1 MFALQKILSMITA
14 PSLSCGPVGCPQNSA
29 GSGRISSTGGVCNLP
44 SSPKSSDRQRGD
56 REERSNSLGATKFI
70 LFAALACP
78 SLVQAQDPAA
88 GANDFGK
95 GIGTIL
101 QEYCHDCHGGKKTKG
116 KVKLTDYGSWAE
128 LEKNP
133 ELIEKM
139 MEALGKNEMPPEEK
153 KQPSDDQR
161 ALMLLELEK
170 AFRNAMAHP
179 QPVVPLR
186 LRRMNRF
193 EYGNA
198 VRDLFDLKSWV
209 YSINDRII
217 RDHNNYFRPETG
229 TMPKVARVGNRI
241 MGLQQLLENRLL
253 GVMAFPKDPPAENGF
268 NNRGDHLS
276 LTPTLM
282 ESFLELSRSVV
293 NAENFDQNCRIWND
307 LFQDPSK
314 NPSTTGFGSIT
325 ADKSVATHSTG
336 LTLSAWIRP
345 SKTTERWQTIVR
357 REDSWRRQLLA
368 IGGTGETWG
377 IWMGA
382 GIGGRYVEFGAPVKA
397 GALGDGKWHHVAGA
411 FDGKQMTLYVDGKQV
426 GSKAIVGKLYTL
438 SREPMQIGSFGS
450 EPFVGDIN
458 DVRLFRSG
466 LSKLQVEEIAAGN
479 QGVAKEEM
487 VGSWKRDDDA
497 KRELE
502 QPIQSIAHER
512 IRKLLLRAFR
522 SPADAKTLKLYTE
535 YFDKKY
541 NESGDFTTSMK
552 DVVSAALASPRFIMV
567 HNEASGIS
575 PNHASFNLA
584 TRMSFFLWSSIP
596 DDELLALA
604 GEGKLQDP
612 GVLEGQV
619 DRMLNDRRVKNFCD
633 SFAPQWLKI
642 NNLVSASPD
651 FKTHRD
657 YYFGG
662 DDKISYKRG
671 MHMMLEPL
679 LNFEAVF
686 IENRPIMELVDS
698 DFTYRSH
705 LLDEWYQG
713 RAATYGINVNLRDIE
728 FTRTPLKD
736 RRFGG
741 VITTGAVMVMTSGPF
756 RSLPI
761 TRGSWVSSVIFND
774 PPEPPPDD
782 VPDLKADDVT
792 LQKEGLTV
800 RQKLNQHS
808 EDSRCASCHQKI
820 DPLGFALE
828 NYDLLGRWRDK
839 YRTGLKVDAS
849 GILFGKHAFKD
860 VVGFKDAVLAE
871 KDLFAK
877 AFIKH
882 LLSYGL
888 GRELTLVDRIAV
900 DEIAQAS
907 EKDNYK
913 LRGLIKHAVLHPIF
927 KQKRKQ

>member
-1 MFALQKILSMITA
+1 MSVFALKKILSAI
-14 PSLSCGPVGCPQNSA
+14 PDRI
-29 GSGRISSTGGVCNLP
+29 GSIGGVCNIP
-44 SSPKSSDRQRGD
+44 YPPNSFNKQRGCL
-56 REERSNSLGATKFI
+56 ELKSNSLAATKFI
-70 LFAALACP
+70 LFAALACSSPVKAQAP
-78 SLVQAQDPAA
+78 SAK
-88 GANDFGK
+88 ANDFGK
-95 GIGTIL
+95 GIGPIL
-101 QEYCHDCHGGKKTKG
+101 QEYCYDCHGSKKTKG
-116 KVKLTDYGSWAE
+116 KVKLTDYRSWSD

-139 MEALGKNEMPPEEK
+139 IEALEKNEMPPEEK
-153 KQPSDDQR
+153 DQPSGAQR
-161 ALMLLELEK
+161 ELMLVGLEK
-170 AFRNAMAHP
+170 AFKNAAANS
-179 QPVVPLR
+179 QPAAPLR

-217 RDHNNYFRPETG
+217 RNHNNYFRPETG
-229 TMPKVARVGNRI
+229 KMPEVARVGNRI

-282 ESFLELSRSVV
+282 QAFLELSRSVV
-293 NAENFDQNCRIWND
+293 NAENFDENCQIWND

-314 NPSTTGFGSIT
+314 KPSRTGFGSIT
-325 ADKSVATHSTG
+325 VDKSVATRSTG

-345 SKTTERWQTIVR
+345 SKTTEKWQTIVR

-368 IGGTGETWG
+368 IGGTDGTWG

-382 GIGGRYVEFGAPVKA
+382 GIEGRYVEFGAPVKPN
-397 GALGDGKWHHVAGA
+397 ALADGKWHHVAGT
-411 FDGKQMTLYVDGKQV
+411 FDGKQMNLYVDGKQV
-426 GSKAIVGKLYTL
+426 GSKAIVGKLYTQ
-438 SREPMQIGSFGS
+438 SAEPMHIGSHQN
-450 EPFVGDIN
+450 EPFHGDLN

-466 LSKLQVEEIAAGN
+466 LSKLQIEEIAKGN
-479 QGVAKEEM
+479 QDVAKEEI
-487 VGSWKRDDDA
+487 VGRWKRDNDEEP
-497 KRELE
+497 ELK
-502 QPIQSIAHER
+502 QPIERIAHER
-512 IRKLLLRAFR
+512 IRKFLLRAFR
-522 SPADAKTLKLYTE
+522 SPADTKTLNLYTE
-535 YFDKKY
+535 YFDKQYKK
-541 NESGDFTTSMK
+541 SGDFTTSMK
-552 DVVSAALASPRFIMV
+552 DVVSGALASPRFIMV
-567 HNEASGIS
+567 HDEASGVS
-575 PNHASFNLA
+575 SNYDSFNLA
-584 TRMSFFLWSSIP
+584 TRLSFFLWSSIP
-596 DDELLALA
+596 DDELLVLA
-604 GEGKLQDP
+604 GEGKLQNSEVI
-612 GVLEGQV
+612 GEQV

-679 LNFEAVF
+679 LNFETVF
-686 IENRPIMELVDS
+686 IENRPIMELIDS

-705 LLDEWYQG
+705 LLEEWYQG
-713 RAATYGINVNLRDIE
+713 RAATYGINVNLRDIN

-736 RRFGG
+736 RRYGG

-782 VPDLKADDVT
+782 VPDLKADDTT
-792 LQKEGLTV
+792 LKEQGLTV
-800 RQKLNQHS
+800 RQKLNQHR

-828 NYDLLGRWRDK
+828 NYDLLGRWRDE

-888 GRELTLVDRIAV
+888 GRELTLIDRFAV
-900 DEIAQAS
+900 DEITKAS
-907 EKDNYK
+907 KKDNYK
-913 LRGLIKHAVLHPIF
+913 LRNIIKYTVVHPIF
-927 KQKRKQ
+927 NQKRK

>member
-1 MFALQKILSMITA
+1 MKNNYLAT
-14 PSLSCGPVGCPQNSA
+14 
-29 GSGRISSTGGVCNLP
+29 TGLVL
-44 SSPKSSDRQRGD
+44 
-56 REERSNSLGATKFI
+56 
-70 LFAALACP
+70 LACL
-78 SLVQAQDPAA
+78 SSVKAQDSVESV
-88 GANDFGK
+88 NDFAK
-95 GIGTIL
+95 GIRPIL
-101 QEYCHDCHGGKKTKG
+101 QEYCYDCHGTKKTKG
-116 KVKLTDYGSWAE
+116 KVKLTDYDSWAD

-139 MEALGKNEMPPEEK
+139 IEALNKNEMPPEEE
-153 KQPSDDQR
+153 KQPSSNQR
-161 ALMLLELEK
+161 KVMLLELES
-170 AFRNAMAHP
+170 AFKNAIALSNP
-179 QPVVPLR
+179 ATPLR

-229 TMPKVARVGNRI
+229 KMPKVARVGNRI
-241 MGLQQLLENRLL
+241 MGLQQMLENRLL

-293 NAENFDQNCRIWND
+293 NAENFDKNCQIWND
-307 LFQDPSK
+307 LFQDPSQR
-314 NPSTTGFGSIT
+314 PLTQGFGSIN
-325 ADKSVATHSTG
+325 ADKSVVTHSSG
-336 LTLSAWIRP
+336 LTISAWIRP
-345 SKTTERWQTIVR
+345 TKVTKKWQTIVR
-357 REDSWRRQLLA
+357 REDSWKRQLLA
-368 IGGTGETWG
+368 IGDTDGTWG

-382 GIGGRYVEFGAPVKA
+382 GIEGRYVEFGASVKPNV
-397 GALGDGKWHHVAGA
+397 LRDGKWHHVAGT
-411 FDGKQMTLYVDGKQV
+411 FDGQQMNLYLDGKLV
-426 GSKAIVGKLYTL
+426 GSKEIVGKLYNQ
-438 SREPMQIGSFGS
+438 SREPMEIGTYQDELFH
-450 EPFVGDIN
+450 GDIN

-466 LSKLQVEEIAAGN
+466 LSKPQIEEIAKGK
-479 QGVAKEEM
+479 QDVAKEEM
-487 VGSWKRDDDA
+487 VGSWKRNNDV
-497 KRELE
+497 KPELK
-502 QPIQSIAHER
+502 QPIEIIAHKR
-512 IRKLLLRAFR
+512 IQKLLLRAFR
-522 SPADAKTLKLYTE
+522 SPADAKTLNLYTS
-535 YFDKKY
+535 YFDKQYK
-541 NESGDFTTSMK
+541 ESGDFTKSMK
-552 DVVSAALASPRFIMV
+552 DVVSGALASPRFIMV
-567 HNEASGIS
+567 HNKASDDL
-575 PNHASFNLA
+575 PNHASYNLA
-584 TRMSFFLWSSIP
+584 TRLSFFLWSSIP

-604 GEGKLQDP
+604 GDGKLQDP
-612 GVLEGQV
+612 EVLEAQI

-651 FKTHRD
+651 FKTHRN

-679 LNFEAVF
+679 LNFETVF
-686 IENRPIMELVDS
+686 IENRPIMELIDS

-705 LLDEWYQG
+705 LLEEWYQG
-713 RAATYGINVNLRDIE
+713 RAATYAINVNLRDIE
-728 FTRTPLKD
+728 FTRKSLKD

-774 PPEPPPDD
+774 PPEPPPDNI
-782 VPDLKADDVT
+782 PDLNADDTT
-792 LQKEGLTV
+792 LKKEGLTV
-800 RQKLNQHS
+800 RQKLKRHS
-808 EDSRCASCHQKI
+808 EDSQCSGCHKKI

-828 NYDLLGRWRDK
+828 NYDLLGRWRDT
-839 YRTGLKVDAS
+839 YRTGLKVDA
-849 GILFGKHAFKD
+849 GGVLFGKHPFKG

-877 AFIKH
+877 AFTKH

-888 GRELTLVDRIAV
+888 GRELTVSERVAV
-900 DEIAQAS
+900 DEIVKAS
-907 EKDNYK
+907 ESNNYK
-913 LRGLIKHAVLHPIF
+913 LRDLIKQTAVHSIF
-927 KQKRKQ
+927 SQKIKQ